1 VLLVLDEDL
10 DVFDG
15 EGLDDLLKVRLDDL
29 DFAGLLVV

>member
-10 DVFDG
+10 DVFEG
-15 EGLDDLLKVRLDDL
+15 EGLDDLLKVCLDDL